1 MKLYFQEV
9 SSSILRRLFIP
20 SDAQELWRSSLEL
33 AEVCVHL
40 ILIQCLKILLHE
52 TRDALSL
59 AGKITSVRIEY
70 VTNLAV
76 PEGE

>member
-9 SSSILRRLFIP
+9 SSSILRRLFKP
-20 SDAQELWRSSLEL
+20 SDAQEPWRSSLEL

-52 TRDALSL
+52 TTDTLSL
-59 AGKITSVRIEY
+59 PGKMTSVGIEY